1 MAVSRRHVLLQGCV
15 IGAGVI
21 AAHVP
26 GMVALAQ
33 AQPPLRRSLG
43 GMPLNDPILEAWR
56 DGVRQLRARPAS
68 NPISWASFAAIHG
81 NASNF
86 NRCPHGNWY
95 FLPWH
100 RAYLLMYERVVRQ
113 LTGNNDFALPY
124 WDWTAD
130 RQLPTAFVQPTWN
143 GQPNPLFEP
152 SRTLSPTAALP
163 DEIVGPAVI
172 RQIMQETEFET
183 FATSRPSGQNSLD
196 QSWIVCEFCGIFS
209 TLEATPHNNVHNI
222 VGGIMRSAQSALD
235 PIFMMHHCNIDRLW
249 AVWNTANANTTDP
262 LWNNM
267 PFQNHFINPDGTPFS
282 PRVSEL
288 LLPEPLGY
296 TYDLGMPA
304 PGRIA
309 ARATT
314 TPVDDKLRMLY
325 AMPSVTAVTAAGI
338 ATFVAQNTQQATPTQ
353 YLEISVAVE
362 ANLVSTVARYQR
374 VAAGAELLDF
384 AQARRQVAA
393 GPRALA
399 FIRDIVVSQHEDT
412 LYRVF
417 IDCDYLSPSTPTT
430 DPHYVGTFGVFG
442 SHGSHGDKDTKPSV
456 AVDLTHAIQRVYGSA
471 PTPSGRLR
479 IQILPIPNTPND
491 GRAGTATPSRV
502 EVAFV
507 TA

>member
-43 GMPLNDPILEAWR
+43 SIPLNDPILDAWR
-56 DGVRQLRARPAS
+56 DGVRQLKARPAS
-68 NPISWASFAAIHG
+68 DPISWASFAAIHG

-86 NRCPHGNWY
+86 NLCPHGNWY

-113 LTGNNDFALPY
+113 LTGHNDFALPY

-130 RQLPTAFVQPTWN
+130 RQLPPAFVQPTWN

-152 SRTLSPTAALP
+152 SRAMSPTDTLP

-172 RQIMQETEFET
+172 EQIMRVTDFET

-196 QSWIVCEFCGIFS
+196 QSWIVCEFCGVFS
-209 TLEATPHNNVHNI
+209 ILEGTPHNNVHNL
-222 VGGIMRSAQSALD
+222 VGGIMASAQSALD

-249 AVWNTANANTTDP
+249 AVWNTAGNANTTDP
-262 LWNNM
+262 LWNDM
-267 PFQNHFINPDGTPFS
+267 PFQNNFFNPDGTRFS
-282 PRVSEL
+282 PKVSEL

-304 PGRIA
+304 PGYVA
-309 ARATT
+309 
-314 TPVDDKLRMLY
+314 TPVDDKLKTLY
-325 AMPSVTAVTAAGI
+325 AMPSVAAAKAAGI
-338 ATFVAQNTQQATPTQ
+338 ATYVAQNTQQATPTKP
-353 YLEISVAVE
+353 LEVSVEVE
-362 ANLVSTVARYQR
+362 PNLVSTVARYKR
-374 VAAGAELLDF
+374 VAAGVALLDF
-384 AQARRQVAA
+384 AKARQQVAA
-393 GPRALA
+393 GPHALA
-399 FIRDIVVSQHEDT
+399 FIRDIAVAQQEDT

-417 IDCDYLSPSTPTT
+417 IDCDYLSPSTPPT
-430 DPHYVGTFGVFG
+430 DRHYVGTFGVFG
-442 SHGSHGDKDTKPSV
+442 SHGSHGGKDTKPSV
-456 AVDLTHAIQRVYGSA
+456 AVDLTRAIQRVYGSV

-479 IQILPIPNTPND
+479 VQILPVPNKPKD
-491 GRAGTATPSRV
+491 GKAGTATPSRV
-502 EVAFV
+502 EIAFI